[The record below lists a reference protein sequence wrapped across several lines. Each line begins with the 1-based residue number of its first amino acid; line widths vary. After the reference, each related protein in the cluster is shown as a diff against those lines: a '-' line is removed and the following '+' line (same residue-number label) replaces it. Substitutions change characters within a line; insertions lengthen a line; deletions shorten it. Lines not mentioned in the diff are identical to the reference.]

1 MNLPVFLPRSL
12 YAANI
17 SANPEWWL
25 RTLPSFHSLL
35 DFLLW
40 SSFVATHFLSRGD
53 IVSHFAGFSKL
64 GEQWRLVHAQTIIG
78 FESFYSNFLALHL
91 EDEIH
96 LQTSP
101 FLKIEDTA
109 IGAHLVNEKLGLESL
124 CHCSSSS
131 CPQNFIISFV
141 GAQSHIWLHFAAFK
155 PTACGFVMLHTLV
168 LNAPAMFRCSSKSQT
183 EKLMLVDQPR
193 ALAFLP
199 GEGSS
204 FHSTW
209 SRTAETTAFCS
220 PAIFIVKTSDFCL
233 AGMQR
238 VRLLS
243 LNRRCGKQT
252 YCFWLKCFG

>member
-1 MNLPVFLPRSL
+1 MFPIPYAKDSHLWVLHSLEEWDHFPDELQVNSSRCSSFAPWLTTWSLQYPTFKTFVWCFKASIHLHVWIFQFFLPRSL

-96 LQTSP
+96 LQISP

-168 LNAPAMFRCSSKSQT
+168 LNAPAMFRCSSKS
-183 EKLMLVDQPR
+183 
-193 ALAFLP
+193 
-199 GEGSS
+199 
-204 FHSTW
+204 
-209 SRTAETTAFCS
+209 
-220 PAIFIVKTSDFCL
+220 
-233 AGMQR
+233 
-238 VRLLS
+238 
-243 LNRRCGKQT
+243 
-252 YCFWLKCFG
+252 